1 MMDLLITAAQAVAIM
16 AAIMLGIAPLVSIGT
31 VVVNRLG
38 LSWPRRLYDRWMNY
52 WIEWERRHKD

>member
-1 MMDLLITAAQAVAIM
+1 MMDLLITVAQAVAII
-16 AAIMLGIAPLVSIGT
+16 AAIMLGIAPLVSIGA

-52 WIEWERRHKD
+52 WIVWERRHKD